1 MNNTKPVIG
10 LTANIEVV
18 RGNIS
23 INVHLSYSE
32 AIKNAGGIPVILPL
46 GNREC
51 MDLWMDTI
59 DGLFLTGG
67 NDVDP
72 RYFNEEPHP
81 NLGTTIPQLDHSD
94 MELVKRARLQNKPIF
109 GICRGSHLINIAFG
123 GSMNQHIDEDNE
135 ENGIVH
141 LTEVE
146 RTITSHPINI
156 DKESRLYELLQQ
168 EVVEVNSFHHQAIE
182 RIADDLNAVARAD
195 DGVIEAYESKDG
207 LIMGTQF
214 HPEELGKNDDRMQ
227 RILVHFV
234 EMCRVR
240 KQKNSI

>member
-1 MNNTKPVIG
+1 MKNSKPMIG

-32 AIKNAGGIPVILPL
+32 AIKKAGGIPVILPL
-46 GNREC
+46 GNLEC
-51 MDLWMDTI
+51 TEKWMKMV

-72 RYFNEEPHP
+72 RYFYEEPHP
-81 NLGTTIPQLDHSD
+81 YLGPTIPQLDHSD
-94 MELVKRARLQNKPIF
+94 MELLKRARLQNKPIF
-109 GICRGSHLINIAFG
+109 GICRGSHLINIALG
-123 GSMNQHIDEDNE
+123 GSMIQHIEEDIDK
-135 ENGIVH
+135 GIVH

-146 RTITSHPINI
+146 RTITSHPVKIQK
-156 DKESRLYELLQQ
+156 DSRLYELLRE
-168 EVVEVNSFHHQAIE
+168 EVVQVNSFHHQAIG
-182 RIADDLNAVARAD
+182 RLADGLRAVAKAD
-195 DGVIEAYESKDG
+195 DGVIEAYESQDT

-234 EMCRVR
+234 EQCRVR
-240 KQKNSI
+240 KLKN